1 MQVSGI
7 TEAGEGLPSEIT
19 EAETS
24 VEKPIPQL
32 LLANIDGVKVTD
44 IDSHEERL
52 VYNKAVHPAA
62 VAYLAQ
68 ERRVFWMEEGAL
80 MVSSMDGKNTS
91 QVIFFFLLNEKKF
104 PTLLSSYGIFFFNDI
119 RFRTFVKSWCLLI
132 HVPFVKFVTISL

>member
-1 MQVSGI
+1 MYYFLIRESVGSFNKTFSCQVSGI
-7 TEAGEGLPSEIT
+7 TEAGEGFPSEIT

-32 LLANIDGVKVTD
+32 LLANVDGLRVAD

-91 QVIFFFLLNEKKF
+91 QVIL
-104 PTLLSSYGIFFFNDI
+104 
-119 RFRTFVKSWCLLI
+119 R
-132 HVPFVKFVTISL
+132 

>member
-1 MQVSGI
+1 MAYGKILQLFLTYVICYFRFQVRGA
-7 TEAGEGLPSEIT
+7 TEAGEGTPSEIT

-32 LLANIDGVKVTD
+32 LLSNMDGVVVTD

-80 MVSSMDGKNTS
+80 MVSSMDGRNTS
-91 QVIFFFLLNEKKF
+91 QVCSVDCCK
-104 PTLLSSYGIFFFNDI
+104 
-119 RFRTFVKSWCLLI
+119 
-132 HVPFVKFVTISL
+132 H